1 MAALPNQRNAVVS
14 CLTAGLDS
22 NRLRKDGMAR
32 SRTDLPSLKN
42 PARVRAP
49 LERGI
54 NMVSQAFE
62 KAVKPARPKPPMM
75 RQYDLIE
82 RVRQYNPNT
91 DEALL
96 NRAYVYAMKAH
107 GEQKRASGDPY
118 FSHPIEVA
126 AILTDLKLDDAT
138 IAAALL
144 HDTIEDTATTR
155 AEIDS
160 LFGRDIGALVE
171 GLTKLKKLELVSK
184 EAKQAENLRKL
195 LLAIAD
201 DVRVLLVKLADR
213 LHNMRTLD
221 HVPPASRRRIAEETL
236 DIYAPL
242 AGRMGMHEMREELED
257 LSFREIYPEAYN
269 VVTERLNVLAE
280 RHKDLIAEI
289 EQQLTR
295 KFADRGISASVN
307 GRRKRAYSV
316 WRKMERKSVG
326 FEQLSDIFGFRVVV
340 KTLTDC
346 YQALGVVHTTWPV
359 VPGRFKDYV
368 STPKQ
373 NDYRS
378 IHTTVIGPR
387 KQRVELQIR
396 TEEMDQIAEYGIAA
410 HALYK
415 DGVGS
420 PTEML
425 SRESNAY
432 AWLRR
437 TIELL
442 AEGSNPEEF
451 LEHTKLELFHD
462 QVFCFTPKGKLIAL
476 PRNATPIDFA
486 YAVHTDVGNTAVGC
500 KINGKVAP
508 LISELGNGD
517 EVEIITSKAQTAP
530 PSAWESLVVTGKA
543 RAAIRR
549 ATRVAVRNQYAGLG
563 RRIVERL
570 FQRAKMEYSDE
581 KLLGA
586 LTRLARSSIDD
597 VMAAVGRGEM
607 KASDVA
613 RAMYPDYREERA
625 IATPAPKT
633 ESGWFGLRRAKAVK
647 FKVPVAFDQGA
658 AIPIRGVNTDLP
670 VRFAP
675 DGGAVPGDRIVGI
688 LNPGE
693 GITIYPIQAPALK
706 EFEDKPE
713 RWLDVRWDV
722 DETTPQRFPARLA
735 VQSVNEPGSLAQI
748 AQVIAEHDGNI
759 DNIRMTRNSPDF
771 SELTIDLEVWDLKH
785 LTAIIAQL
793 RAKPVVANVARVN
806 G

>member
-1 MAALPNQRNAVVS
+1 MS
-14 CLTAGLDS
+14 
-22 NRLRKDGMAR
+22 R
-32 SRTDLPSLKN
+32 SQTDLPRMQGQ
-42 PARVRAP
+42 ARTRAP
-49 LERGI
+49 LER
-54 NMVSQAFE
+54 NVDVPAQVVAR
-62 KAVKPARPKPPMM
+62 ATKPTRKPQMM
-75 RQYDLIE
+75 RQYELIE
-82 RVRQYNPNT
+82 RVRRYNPNT
-91 DEALL
+91 NEALL

-107 GEQKRASGDPY
+107 GEQMRASGDPY

-144 HDTIEDTATTR
+144 HDTIEDTTATR

-160 LFGRDIGALVE
+160 LFGKDIGALVE
-171 GLTKLKKLELVSK
+171 GLTKLKKLDLVTK

-213 LHNMRTLD
+213 LHNMRTLE
-221 HVPPASRRRIAEETL
+221 HVRPEARRRTAEETL

-257 LSFREIYPEAYN
+257 LSFRELYPEAYE
-269 VVTERLNVLAE
+269 VVSARLNAVAA
-280 RHKDLIAEI
+280 RHQHLIAEI
-289 EQQLTR
+289 EQQLT
-295 KFADRGISASVN
+295 KKLADRGIDALVK

-326 FEQLSDIFGFRVVV
+326 FEQLSDIFGFRVIVASV
-340 KTLTDC
+340 ADC
-346 YQALGVVHTTWPV
+346 YQALGIVHTTWPF
-359 VPGRFKDYV
+359 VPGRFKDYI

-378 IHTTVIGPR
+378 IHTTLIGPGKR
-387 KQRVELQIR
+387 RVELQIR
-396 TEEMDQIAEYGIAA
+396 TKDMHEIAEYGIAA

-415 DGVGS
+415 DSVGS

-425 SRESNAY
+425 SRESSAY

-476 PRNATPIDFA
+476 PRKATPIDFA

-500 KINGKVAP
+500 KINGKIAP
-508 LISELGNGD
+508 LISELVNGD
-517 EVEIITSKAQTAP
+517 EVEIITSKAQHAP
-530 PSAWESLVVTGKA
+530 PAAWESIVVTGKA
-543 RAAIRR
+543 RASIRR
-549 ATRVAVRNQYAGLG
+549 ATRAAVRLQYAGLG

-570 FQRAKMEYSDE
+570 FQRAKIEYSDE
-581 KLLGA
+581 KLTGA
-586 LTRLARSSIDD
+586 LPRLARATIED
-597 VMAAVGRGEM
+597 VMAAVGRGEL

-613 RAMYPDYREERA
+613 RGMYPDYKEERA
-625 IATPAPKT
+625 AAVSAVKPKP
-633 ESGWFGLRRAKAVK
+633 ESGWFGLKMLKSVK
-647 FKVPVAFDQGA
+647 FKMPGNDDSSGS
-658 AIPIRGVNTDLP
+658 AIPIRGINNDLP

-675 DGGAVPGDRIVGI
+675 NGGAVPGDRIVGI
-688 LNPGE
+688 LTPGE
-693 GITIYPIQAPALK
+693 GITIYPIQSPSLA
-706 EFEDKPE
+706 EFEDQPE
-713 RWLDVRWDV
+713 RWLDVRWDP
-722 DETTPQRFPARLA
+722 DETPQRFPARLA

-759 DNIRMTRNSPDF
+759 DNIRMNRRAPDF
-771 SELTIDLEVWDLKH
+771 TDVSIDLEVYDLKH

-793 RAKPVVANVARVN
+793 RAKPVVAKVERVN

>member
-1 MAALPNQRNAVVS
+1 MAGPPANLPRMQNQPRPAASVRHALEAAEEV
-14 CLTAGLDS
+14 
-22 NRLRKDGMAR
+22 KEK
-32 SRTDLPSLKN
+32 PSKT
-42 PARVRAP
+42 R
-49 LERGI
+49 
-54 NMVSQAFE
+54 
-62 KAVKPARPKPPMM
+62 MM
-75 RQYDLIE
+75 RQYDLVD
-82 RVRQYNPNT
+82 RVRRYNPNT

-107 GEQKRASGDPY
+107 GTQTRASGDPY
-118 FSHPIEVA
+118 FSHPLEVA

-144 HDTIEDTATTR
+144 HDTIEDTPATR
-155 AEIDS
+155 AEIDQ
-160 LFGRDIGALVE
+160 LFGSDIGALVE
-171 GLTKLKKLELVSK
+171 GLTKLKKLDLVTR

-195 LLAIAD
+195 LLAIAK

-213 LHNMRTLD
+213 LHNMRTLEY
-221 HVPPASRRRIAEETL
+221 VRTETRSRMAEETL

-257 LSFREIYPEAYN
+257 LAFRELYPEACR
-269 VVTERLNVLAE
+269 VVTTRLAALAQ
-280 RHKDLIAEI
+280 RNQDPIAEI
-289 EQQLTR
+289 ERQLTR
-295 KFADRGISASVN
+295 KLADRGIAASVA
-307 GRRKRAYSV
+307 GRQKRPYSV

-326 FEQLSDIFGFRVVV
+326 FEQLSDIFGFRVLVSR
-340 KTLTDC
+340 LEEC

-373 NDYRS
+373 NDYQS
-378 IHTTVIGPR
+378 IHTTVVGPGR
-387 KQRVELQIR
+387 QRVELQIR
-396 TEEMDQIAEYGIAA
+396 TREMHEIAEYGIAA

-415 DGVGS
+415 DGGGS
-420 PTEML
+420 PSELL

-432 AWLRR
+432 GWLRR
-437 TIELL
+437 TIQLL

-476 PRNATPIDFA
+476 PRRATPIDFA
-486 YAVHTDVGNTAVGC
+486 YAVHTDVGNWAVGC

-508 LISELGNGD
+508 LVSELANGD
-517 EVEIITSKAQTAP
+517 EVEILTSKSQAAP
-530 PSAWESLVVTGKA
+530 PAAWESIVVTGKA

-570 FQRAKMEYSDE
+570 FGRAKKDYSDE
-581 KLLGA
+581 KLSGA
-586 LTRLARSSIDD
+586 LPRLARSSIDE

-613 RAMYPDYREERA
+613 RAMYPDYKEERA
-625 IATPAPKT
+625 AIAKPKPD
-633 ESGWFGLRRAKAVK
+633 SGWFGLKMARSVK
-647 FKVPVAFDQGA
+647 FKFPGGKADSP
-658 AIPIRGVNTDLP
+658 AIPIRGINSDLP
-670 VRFAP
+670 VRFVP
-675 DGGAVPGDRIVGI
+675 EGGAVPGDRIVGI
-688 LNPGE
+688 VTTGE
-693 GITIYPIQAPALK
+693 GITIYPIQSPALK
-706 EFEDKPE
+706 AFEDVPE

-722 DETTPQRFPARLA
+722 EEASPQRFPARIA
-735 VQSVNEPGSLAQI
+735 VHSLNEPGTLAQI

-759 DNIRMTRNSPDF
+759 DNVRMTRRAPDF
-771 SELTIDLEVWDLKH
+771 TELIIDLEVYDLKH

-793 RAKPVVANVARVN
+793 RAKKVVAGVERVN
-806 G
+806 A